1 MIERQVTLNKAAKV
15 MKKLKEK
22 SNSFSSCTLK
32 AATSIDAISGKNIA
46 GTRNDIQEQINI
58 VKKAHQEIIDA
69 TKFFAEV
76 KSSIISANV
85 RTGLSDILC
94 QIDMLK
100 NLKNYLSNY
109 KIDLQHTSLSTRGVT
124 SIKFSEKDISSEY
137 LFESL
142 LDQIVQDI
150 TRQDSK
156 TNYVTLSIELDIFDY
171 NTIDSA
177 IKEISKKIDSLEDE
191 KYRINNTHLIT
202 LQIPDSI
209 VEYLGIG

>member
-1 MIERQVTLNKAAKV
+1 MKERQVTLNKAAKI

-22 SNSFSSCTLK
+22 SNTLSNCTLHVT
-32 AATSIDAISGKNIA
+32 ASIDAISGKKIYDTQHN
-46 GTRNDIQEQINI
+46 IQEQINI
-58 VKKAHQEIIDA
+58 VKKTHQEMIDT

-76 KSSIISANV
+76 KSSIITANV
-85 RTGLSDILC
+85 KTGLSDILC

-109 KIDLQHTSLSTRGVT
+109 KNDLRNTSLSARGIT
-124 SIKFSEKDISSEY
+124 SIKCSEKDVSSDH
-137 LFESL
+137 LFGSL
-142 LDQIVQDI
+142 LGQIVEDI

-156 TNYVTLSIELDIFDY
+156 TNYVNLSIELDIFDY

-191 KYRINNTHLIT
+191 KYRINNTHLIN

-209 VEYLGIG
+209 VEYLGIE